1 MMRRT
6 GSRPHET
13 SRAACAAGTLA
24 CGRADRNRRQPG
36 REAGL
41 FKRKPKEPPTLG
53 ELSKREAP
61 KPPTATVAADT
72 GQAVSSYERFL
83 QIDDTDPAM
92 RAQALRR
99 LGDLRLAQADNLRAA
114 NETSDAA
121 ANATRDAIAAY
132 RQLLKE
138 YPGRADAGEVL
149 YQLARA
155 YEGLGDTTRR
165 WSSSTNSYVTTR
177 RAICTT
183 KRSSAAAKSSSAVGA
198 TPTPSARM
206 PPC

>member
-6 GSRPHET
+6 GSRRTKHRELR
-13 SRAACAAGTLA
+13 SLAARWISIALIAMVATPS
-24 CGRADRNRRQPG
+24 AD
-36 REAGL
+36 AGL
-41 FKRKPKEPPTLG
+41 FKRKPKEPPTLA

-61 KPPTATVAADT
+61 KPPTGTVAADA

-83 QIDDTDPAM
+83 QIDETDPAM

-138 YPGRADAGEVL
+138 YPGHADAGEVL
-149 YQLARA
+149 YQLARP
-155 YEGLGDTTRR
+155 TRGSATGPGAGR
-165 WSSSTNSYVTTR
+165 GSVTRT
-177 RAICTT
+177 
-183 KRSSAAAKSSSAVGA
+183 
-198 TPTPSARM
+198 
-206 PPC
+206 